1 MAERVKPV
9 TEDIRTYLIKTEEP
23 VHFDETGMKI
33 SGKLHW
39 LHSAGTKVATFCR
52 IHAKRGAEALDAIGI
67 LPKRTGWSIH
77 DFWKPYLKYQQAR
90 HALCNAHLIR
100 ELVFLVEQHQQVWA
114 GKLLDLMLRIKQ
126 AVEIAQQ
133 EQRRTLHP
141 EQIADFE
148 AQYQQCVAQG
158 EQTNPPAVRVA
169 RQRGKVKQSVARNL
183 LDRLRDHREKILAF
197 MYDFK
202 VPFDNNLAERDIRM
216 AKIHQ
221 KVSGGFRSEN
231 GAEAFGHIRSYISTA
246 RKNGQP
252 VLAALVQALSGSPFR
267 PAFLAA
273 VTAE

>member
-1 MAERVKPV
+1 M
-9 TEDIRTYLIKTEEP
+9 
-23 VHFDETGMKI
+23 HFDETGMKI

-231 GAEAFGHIRSYISTA
+231 GAEAFAHIRSYISTA

-252 VLAALVQALSGSPFR
+252 VLAALVLALSGSPFR